1 MARTTIA
8 TGIALFVLGLGGYL
22 LTAASSLTALI
33 PAAFGLLLVVAGL
46 LARHDRLRM
55 HAMHAAV
62 VVAAIGFLGS
72 VRGLFRIADVFHP
85 ISTRPAAIVAQA
97 IMALLT
103 LAYLAFAVRSF
114 VQARRTRRAA

>member
-1 MARTTIA
+1 MV
-8 TGIALFVLGLGGYL
+8 TGIALLVLGLGGYL
-22 LTAASSLTALI
+22 LTGASSLTALI
-33 PAAFGLLLVVAGL
+33 PSGFGVLFLLVGL
-46 LARHDRLRM
+46 MARNDRLRA

-62 VVAAIGFLGS
+62 VLAVFGFLGS

-103 LAYLAFAVRSF
+103 LGYILLAVRSF
-114 VQARRTRRAA
+114 VDARRGRV